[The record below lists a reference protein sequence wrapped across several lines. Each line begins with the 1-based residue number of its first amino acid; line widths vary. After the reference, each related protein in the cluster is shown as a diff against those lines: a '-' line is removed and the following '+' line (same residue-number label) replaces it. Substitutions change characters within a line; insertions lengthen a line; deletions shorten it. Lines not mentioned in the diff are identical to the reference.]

1 MLFPNLSELFVE
13 DLKTL
18 SSNSKF
24 FIENIEELFVH
35 YCFIALSQIVLQ
47 TNKFTQFDSEH
58 LHKIVFMLQTE
69 KASKWRDG
77 YKFGFQLLK
86 DQINEFYTNE
96 HLLDILGMNTFNN
109 GKKNQYYHDYLQ
121 FFEDAGKEAE
131 QEFIESIYDW
141 INNFYN
147 NYWPLK
153 ESYKYDNQ
161 TLDTAFRD
169 LYKVI
174 SKNVNKE
181 LNSRYPKAFL
191 TFVSRFYRKNGG
203 SLGTILSLNMKQLLL
218 LIAVSVGPKGSRIE
232 LNELWNQL
240 ERRGVSVDHI
250 TKDEIVKVLDKLN
263 YLDKKS
269 DSGDAQYVKSI
280 L

>member
-1 MLFPNLSELFVE
+1 
-13 DLKTL
+13 
-18 SSNSKF
+18 
-24 FIENIEELFVH
+24 
-35 YCFIALSQIVLQ
+35 
-47 TNKFTQFDSEH
+47 
-58 LHKIVFMLQTE
+58 
-69 KASKWRDG
+69 
-77 YKFGFQLLK
+77 
-86 DQINEFYTNE
+86 
-96 HLLDILGMNTFNN
+96 MNTFNN
-109 GKKNQYYHDYLQ
+109 GKKNQYYHDYLHY
-121 FFEDAGKEAE
+121 FEEEGKEAE

-147 NYWPLK
+147 SYWPLE
-153 ESYKYDNQ
+153 ESFEYNNQ
-161 TLDTAFRD
+161 SLDTAFRD
-169 LYKVI
+169 LYKVL
-174 SKNVNKE
+174 SRNVNKE

-240 ERRGVSVDHI
+240 ERRGVTVDHI
-250 TKDEIVKVLDKLN
+250 TKDEIVKILDKLN